1 MPGKVKDKKVKTGTG
16 HARAGKY
23 SPRAWGMSGLHE
35 IVIPSGDMILARR
48 IGPTEMVKSGMLSKV
63 DVLSAIVQTD
73 HIDRV
78 EGRTEEKAQS
88 AAEKERAQ
96 AAEIAEMMKDPAKL
110 LAAMEVIDDITL
122 LVVVEP
128 TVHAV
133 PVPRAATAQ
142 DILDF
147 EHLTE
152 VGEEFLPPRV
162 EGLIYVDSIPWDDK
176 MFLFQ
181 WTIGG
186 TTDLEAF
193 REGLG
198 AGMDAV
204 SALEGD
210 PGAAERTDGDD

>member
-1 MPGKVKDKKVKTGTG
+1 MPKDDSKKARKAPTA

-35 IVIPSGDMILARR
+35 ITIPSGDLVLARR
-48 IGPTEMVKSGMLSKV
+48 IGPTEMIKSGMLTKV
-63 DVLSAIVQTD
+63 DVLSAIVQSD

-78 EGRTEEKAQS
+78 DGRTEPQS
-88 AAEKERAQ
+88 PAERERAQ
-96 AAEIAEMMKDPAKL
+96 AAEIAEMMKDPTKL
-110 LAAMEVIDDITL
+110 LSAMEVIDDIAI

-128 TVHAV
+128 KVYPV
-133 PVPRAATAQ
+133 PVPIPDPGGMIDPDTN
-142 DILDF
+142 
-147 EHLTE
+147 EPMM
-152 VGEEFLPPRV
+152 VLPDRII
-162 EGLIYVDSIPWDDK
+162 GQIYVDSIPWDDK

-181 WTIGG
+181 WTLGG

-204 SALEGD
+204 SAEQGD
-210 PGAAERTDGDD
+210 ADQAE